1 MYILCRIVLAVVMCL
16 PISGVKLPSDMS
28 QGVCLN
34 SSQIDQLKVK
44 QLSNII
50 SKSNLK
56 TRYTIEVNSQFFYW
70 KTHQKFHESSIGLV
84 CLYLFNPCHF

>member
-34 SSQIDQLKVK
+34 SSQIDQLKV
-44 QLSNII
+44 NII

-56 TRYTIEVNSQFFYW
+56 TRYNIEVNSQ
-70 KTHQKFHESSIGLV
+70 
-84 CLYLFNPCHF
+84 

>member
-50 SKSNLK
+50 SKNNLK
-56 TRYTIEVNSQFFYW
+56 TRYTIEVNSQ
-70 KTHQKFHESSIGLV
+70 
-84 CLYLFNPCHF
+84 

>member
-44 QLSNII
+44 
-50 SKSNLK
+50 
-56 TRYTIEVNSQFFYW
+56 
-70 KTHQKFHESSIGLV
+70 
-84 CLYLFNPCHF
+84 

>member
-1 MYILCRIVLAVVMCL
+1 MYSLCRIVLAVVMCL

-34 SSQIDQLKVK
+34 SSQIDQLKA
-44 QLSNII
+44 NII

-56 TRYTIEVNSQFFYW
+56 TRYTIEVNSQ
-70 KTHQKFHESSIGLV
+70 
-84 CLYLFNPCHF
+84 